1 MITGTGSGCCNSF
14 IFNDDGDVFDFSSD
28 TFGFRLKDNEVMDQI
43 NTPPFKEDVSSSQF
57 DDSLPR
63 SVIFPSVYDASSKQ
77 QQRQNSM
84 ALANTSSQ
92 VVMGL
97 ASFNSNTSR
106 KPISLEGYSIG
117 DEAKLNDLFSFDLCR
132 ELSNEDAALDA
143 KSLEVG
149 DAAFILKSDCKWTY
163 AILIDKVVVPDGQSA
178 LTFEIGSSRKTFMEA
193 QWGKYV
199 RAIKT
204 TDGTVTDR
212 NAATLMESD
221 PDLSYYESS
230 DSEEDSLNDDS
241 DDSNHDADDTADD
254 TNLARPKGILRNKKD
269 NALDRYLKSKAKVVS
284 RKRSEG
290 SAGYSVQFVHFDIT
304 EDAAEEQS
312 LASFF
317 SQRDDYSVMQTDGQ
331 PQLVTKVY
339 HTKNHRYMKKRQ
351 KNAMRRPELAVMS
364 TSPESSTADSSESW
378 HVGQLLS
385 MFARPVYPCEFYP
398 LQPTDVDE
406 SDVIKHEE
414 DNVEETFTIEC
425 ELQEAEDDMFHE
437 VHVIAV
443 M

>member
-1 MITGTGSGCCNSF
+1 M
-14 IFNDDGDVFDFSSD
+14 
-28 TFGFRLKDNEVMDQI
+28 
-43 NTPPFKEDVSSSQF
+43 
-57 DDSLPR
+57 
-63 SVIFPSVYDASSKQ
+63 
-77 QQRQNSM
+77 
-84 ALANTSSQ
+84 
-92 VVMGL
+92 
-97 ASFNSNTSR
+97 
-106 KPISLEGYSIG
+106 
-117 DEAKLNDLFSFDLCR
+117 
-132 ELSNEDAALDA
+132 
-143 KSLEVG
+143 
-149 DAAFILKSDCKWTY
+149 
-163 AILIDKVVVPDGQSA
+163 IDKTADPDGQRA
-178 LTFEIGSSRKTFMEA
+178 LMFEIGADSSCKTFMEP

-204 TDGTVTDR
+204 TDGTVADR

-221 PDLSYYESS
+221 PDLSYYASS
-230 DSEEDSLNDDS
+230 DSDEEESLNDS
-241 DDSNHDADDTADD
+241 DHTNHDADDTGDD
-254 TNLARPKGILRNKKD
+254 TSLARPKGILRNKKD

-339 HTKNHRYMKKRQ
+339 HTKNHRYMKKR
-351 KNAMRRPELAVMS
+351 KNNKRNGMR
-364 TSPESSTADSSESW
+364 SPESSTADSNESW

-385 MFARPVYPCEFYP
+385 MLARPVYPLEFYP
-398 LQPTDVDE
+398 LQSTDVHE
-406 SDVIKHEE
+406 AGAIKKEG
-414 DNVEETFTIEC
+414 DNVEEPFTIEC
-425 ELQEAEDDMFHE
+425 ELQDVEDDMFHE